1 MIILLK
7 ILSLKT
13 SSFKQK
19 MLIHFVSFS
28 YLSQA
33 PSLATPTLPCAPE
46 ILAAL
51 GSCSMVLFF
60 MTLDWLY
67 LWTWLIFPLLAWWT
81 FICLFNSWWTF
92 SESLKCLL
100 STFTIDE
107 RSRPAVPYL
116 SHTLDDPNITPRGKY
131 SFTCPNY
138 STTNMRHEIKGPYI
152 KDFVSPVFCSLFD
165 TEEATKVSVIWY

>member
-1 MIILLK
+1 
-7 ILSLKT
+7 
-13 SSFKQK
+13 
-19 MLIHFVSFS
+19 MLIHIVSFS

-33 PSLATPTLPCAPE
+33 PSLATTTLQCAPE

-60 MTLDWLY
+60 MTLNWLY
-67 LWTWLIFPLLAWWT
+67 LWTWLIFRLLAWWT
-81 FICLFNSWWTF
+81 LICLFNSWRTF

-107 RSRPAVPYL
+107 PSHPVVPYL
-116 SHTLDDPNITPRGKY
+116 SHTLMITSITPCGKY
-131 SFTCPNY
+131 SFTSPNY

-152 KDFVSPVFCSLFD
+152 KDSVSPVLCSLFD
-165 TEEATKVSVIWY
+165 TEEATNCQWFDINWDILSAR